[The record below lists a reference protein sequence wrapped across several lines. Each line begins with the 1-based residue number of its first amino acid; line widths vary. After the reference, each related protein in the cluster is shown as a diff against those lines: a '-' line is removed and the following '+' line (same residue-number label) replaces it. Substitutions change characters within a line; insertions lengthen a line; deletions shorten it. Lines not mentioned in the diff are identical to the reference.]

1 MTSGQGI
8 DGCLSQNCFTLIK
21 CYLVVIKPVSG
32 VFIAIL
38 LHVNKV
44 TFLCGVV
51 AISVYKYRLGVVP
64 GATATHCHGNNN
76 DHHDNKG
83 PTA

>member
-1 MTSGQGI
+1 MTSVQGI